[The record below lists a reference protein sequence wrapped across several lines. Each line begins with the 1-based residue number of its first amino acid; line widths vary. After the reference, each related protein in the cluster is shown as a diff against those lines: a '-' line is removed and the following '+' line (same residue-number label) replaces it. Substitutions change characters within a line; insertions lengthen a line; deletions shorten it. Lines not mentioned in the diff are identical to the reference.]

1 MIFSYHNPLT
11 NIFRY
16 AILWL
21 ERKTG
26 GKAMKAVKSTW
37 DTGRDGEPRRGVLIE
52 DCGMDGGVV
61 RWDDGEEESVD
72 RSDIIIRRKEK

>member
-1 MIFSYHNPLT
+1 
-11 NIFRY
+11 
-16 AILWL
+16 
-21 ERKTG
+21 
-26 GKAMKAVKSTW
+26 MKAVKSTW